1 MKRIIIALF
10 LCPLFMIAGDAPKNH
25 YTMTSQ
31 PDNARVANL
40 KLTLEILDKNPVF
53 KTGHTVLASYIALF
67 KQVKNGISN
76 LAPVTVENPIS
87 NGYDF
92 TSCIQKV
99 DFQKHMASRISIG
112 YMIEK
117 DGLVANDDLKLTC
130 NTTHIGQDPMN
141 EALYIRAL
149 LSEIK
154 E

>member
-31 PDNARVANL
+31 PDNDRVADL
-40 KLTLEILDKNPVF
+40 KLTLEILADKTNQ
-53 KTGHTVLASYIALF
+53 TVLASYIALF

-112 YMIEK
+112 YIIEK

-130 NTTHIGQDPMN
+130 NTTHIGKDPMN

-149 LSEIK
+149 LSEVT